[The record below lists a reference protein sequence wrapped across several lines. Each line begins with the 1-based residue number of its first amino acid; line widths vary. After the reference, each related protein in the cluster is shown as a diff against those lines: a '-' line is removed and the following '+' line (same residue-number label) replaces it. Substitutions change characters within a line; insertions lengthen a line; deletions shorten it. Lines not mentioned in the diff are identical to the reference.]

1 MNLSG
6 NPFDYLVAFL
16 GGIFISFTPCVYPLI
31 PVSVSYIGAKS
42 SGSKLRGFTLSLTYV
57 TGVAVTYAVLGLA
70 ASLTGKIFG
79 AVSTHPL
86 TYIITGSVII
96 FFGLSMAGFFTL
108 KVPNIVKLPGLN
120 KQNYFSTF
128 FLGLVSGLIVG
139 PCTTPALGAILIYL
153 AAKKNLFYGTTLLL
167 SFAYGMGLVLI
178 LIGTFS
184 SGLINRLLKSGRWLL
199 YIQKISAVVL
209 IGFGLFLIS
218 NGMRRF

>member
-57 TGVAVTYAVLGLA
+57 TGVAVTYAILGLA

-86 TYIITGSVII
+86 TYIIAGSVII

-184 SGLINRLLKSGRWLL
+184 SGLINRLPKSGRWLL
-199 YIQKISAVVL
+199 YIQRISAVVL
-209 IGFGLFLIS
+209 IGFGLYLAAKGI
-218 NGMRRF
+218 GRF

>member
-184 SGLINRLLKSGRWLL
+184 SGLINRLPKSGRWLL
-199 YIQKISAVVL
+199 YIQKISAAVL
-209 IGFGLFLIS
+209 IGFGLYLAAKGI
-218 NGMRRF
+218 GRF

>member
-153 AAKKNLFYGTTLLL
+153 AAKKNLLYGTTLLL

-184 SGLINRLLKSGRWLL
+184 SALINRLPKSGRWLL
-199 YIQKISAVVL
+199 YIQKISAAVL
-209 IGFGLFLIS
+209 IGFGLYLAAKGI
-218 NGMRRF
+218 GRF